1 MNDQILYLAG
11 TNSSVPTYRVGI
23 PSVFAAS
30 MLPRAVAAC
39 QGIPDAGR
47 VQFACDQSLELERS
61 LVGGYLD
68 IILVGSL
75 VPLSHRLIARWPEPL
90 VWVCAHSLT
99 LSPGAP
105 IPFLSW
111 PNGVSDRAAIGAV
124 DTVGLQY
131 SVVFVSS
138 DFAAH
143 LAALRSGLGYVCLPE
158 RVVPSDLRIA
168 RDPFLPTLPSHDAGV
183 YVRDGID
190 SKKATRIAE
199 AIAEAACPTAHPKER
214 DAETAPDRE
223 QLHRHHA

>member
-1 MNDQILYLAG
+1 M
-11 TNSSVPTYRVGI
+11 
-23 PSVFAAS
+23 
-30 MLPRAVAAC
+30 
-39 QGIPDAGR
+39 
-47 VQFACDQSLELERS
+47 
-61 LVGGYLD
+61 GGYLD

-75 VPLSHRLIARWPEPL
+75 APLSHRLIARWPEPL

-99 LSPGAP
+99 LSPGSP

-168 RDPFLPTLPSHDAGV
+168 RDPFLPTLPAHDAGV

-190 SKKATRIAE
+190 SKKVTRIAE
-199 AIAEAACPTAHPKER
+199 AIAEATCPATLAKEP
-214 DAETAPDRE
+214 DAEAGQDRE
-223 QLHRHHA
+223 RLHSQHA